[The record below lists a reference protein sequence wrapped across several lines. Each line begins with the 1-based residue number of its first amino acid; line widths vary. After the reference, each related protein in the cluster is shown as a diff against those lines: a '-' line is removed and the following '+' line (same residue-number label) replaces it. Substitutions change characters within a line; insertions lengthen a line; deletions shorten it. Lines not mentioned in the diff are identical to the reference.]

1 MRNPRNAT
9 GIEPDMTV
17 ESIEWLEADGLG
29 GFASGFS
36 TSIRSRRYHG
46 LLLVATTPPTGRVM
60 LVNGLEAWIDTPAGR
75 YPLSSQHYAP
85 DVLHPDG
92 IRRLRGFSNDP
103 WPRWTFQLEDGT
115 VIEHEL
121 FVRHGAPV
129 TALSWRL
136 REPRPDVTLSVRP
149 LLSGRDY
156 HATHHENPA
165 ICFDADVAGQFVTW
179 RPYVGL
185 PAITALS
192 NARYDHRPE
201 WYRNFVYEDERL
213 RGLDYI
219 EDLASPGV
227 LTWDLSS
234 PAVMMLT
241 TDGLS
246 SRAGADQP
254 FDSPRLAQGGPETVF
269 ENLRQAERQ
278 RRVFP
283 SILHRAADAY
293 LVRRWERKTIVAG
306 YPWFTDWG
314 RDTFIALR
322 GLCVSS
328 GRVDDA
334 RDILLGWAG
343 AVSEGMLPNR
353 FPDQGEA
360 PEFNSVDAS
369 LWYVIAVHDFLSAV
383 RGGGRKLPQK
393 DWKTLQAAVNAIV
406 EGYAAGT
413 RYGIRLDADGL
424 LACGAP
430 GVQLTWMDSKVG
442 DWVVTPRTGKPVEV
456 QALWLNALSI
466 AARWPG
472 AHSHR
477 WKTILL
483 SGIDAFRSRF
493 WNEDAGSLFDVVDVD
508 HEAGTADP
516 TFRPNQ
522 ILAIGGLPL
531 MLLEQPSARRV
542 VDAVESR
549 LVTPL
554 GLRSLAPGSPGYAL
568 RYEGNAI
575 ERDSRYHQG
584 TVWPWL
590 MGPFVEAWVRVRGS
604 TDDARIEARRKFVA
618 PLLQLAERTGGHL
631 PEIADGDPPHTPRGC
646 PWQAWSVGELL
657 RLEASVFTNP
667 GSFAPSAAF
676 APKALRRDFAE
687 AASRRRR
694 AGPQRA
700 RAAPSTRTRR

>member
-1 MRNPRNAT
+1 
-9 GIEPDMTV
+9 MTAGSV
-17 ESIEWLEADGLG
+17 EWLEADGLG
-29 GFASGFS
+29 GFASG
-36 TSIRSRRYHG
+36 TSAGVRSRRYHG

-92 IRRLRGFSNDP
+92 IRRLEGFSNDP
-103 WPRWTFQLEDGT
+103 WPRWIFRLEDGT

-121 FVRHGAPV
+121 FVRHSAPV

-136 REPRPDVTLSVRP
+136 REPRPGITLSVRP

-156 HATHHENPA
+156 HSTHHENPV
-165 ICFDADVAGQFVTW
+165 IRFDADVSGQSITW
-179 RPYVGL
+179 RPYGAL
-185 PAITALS
+185 PSITALS

-201 WYRNFVYEDERL
+201 WYRNFAYEEERL

-241 TDGLS
+241 TNGLP
-246 SRAGADQP
+246 SRALAGADQP
-254 FDSPRLAQGGPETVF
+254 FDSSRLAQGRPESLF
-269 ENLRQAERQ
+269 EHLRQAERQ

-283 SILHRAADAY
+283 SVLHRAADTY
-293 LVRRWERKTIVAG
+293 LVRRGDGKTIVAG

-314 RDTFIALR
+314 RDTFIAMR

-328 GRVDDA
+328 GRLEDA
-334 RDILLGWAG
+334 RDILLAWAG
-343 AVSEGMLPNR
+343 TVSEGMLPNR
-353 FPDQGEA
+353 FPDHGDVT
-360 PEFNSVDAS
+360 EFNSVDGS

-383 RGGGRKLPQK
+383 RVRGAKLQQK
-393 DWKTLQAAVNAIV
+393 DREAIQAAVNAIL

-430 GVQLTWMDSKVG
+430 GVQLTWMDAKIG
-442 DWVVTPRTGKPVEV
+442 DWAMTPRLGKPVEI

-466 AARWPG
+466 AGQWAGGQPD
-472 AHSHR
+472 R
-477 WKTILL
+477 WKSLL
-483 SGIDAFRSRF
+483 ISGIGAFRSRF
-493 WNEDAGSLFDVVDVD
+493 WNESTGSLFDVVDVN
-508 HEAGTADP
+508 HEAGTADA
-516 TFRPNQ
+516 TVRPNQ

-531 MLLEQPSARRV
+531 MLLEQPRARRV
-542 VDAVESR
+542 VDVVESQ

-554 GLRSLAPGSPGYAL
+554 GLRSLAPGSRGYAP
-568 RYEGNAI
+568 RYEGNGI

-590 MGPFVEAWVRVRGS
+590 IGPFVEAWIRVRGS
-604 TDDARIEARRKFVA
+604 TVEARAEARRKFVV

-646 PWQAWSVGELL
+646 PCQAWSLGEIL
-657 RLEASVFTNP
+657 RLQASVFSEVMP
-667 GSFAPSAAF
+667 EP
-676 APKALRRDFAE
+676 
-687 AASRRRR
+687 
-694 AGPQRA
+694 
-700 RAAPSTRTRR
+700 

>member
-1 MRNPRNAT
+1 MAASMTGSPIRFRAGRDRVRNLTETRS
-9 GIEPDMTV
+9 IEHDV
-17 ESIEWLEADGLG
+17 SAESVEWLEADGLG
-29 GFASGFS
+29 GFASGTS
-36 TSIRSRRYHG
+36 TGVRSRRYHG

-60 LVNGLEAWIDTPAGR
+60 LVNGLEAWIDTRGGR
-75 YPLSSQHYAP
+75 YFLSSQHYAP

-92 IRRLRGFSNDP
+92 VRRLEDFSNDP
-103 WPRWTFQLEDGT
+103 WPKWIYRLEDGT

-129 TALSWRL
+129 TALLWRL

-156 HATHHENPA
+156 HSTHHENPA
-165 ICFDADVAGQFVTW
+165 FRFEADVSGRSVSW
-179 RPYVGL
+179 RPYEGL
-185 PAITALS
+185 PSIMALS

-201 WYRNFVYEDERL
+201 WYRNFAYEEERL
-213 RGLDYI
+213 RGLDSI

-241 TDGLS
+241 TDALPS
-246 SRAGADQP
+246 PAGSD
-254 FDSPRLAQGGPETVF
+254 RPETVY
-269 ENLRQAERQ
+269 ESVREDERQ

-293 LVRRWERKTIVAG
+293 LVRRGEGKTIVAG

-322 GLCVSS
+322 GLCVAS
-328 GRVDDA
+328 GRLEEA
-334 RDILLGWAG
+334 RDILLAWAG

-353 FPDQGEA
+353 FPDQGDA
-360 PEFNSVDAS
+360 PEYNSVDAS
-369 LWYVIAVHDFLSAV
+369 LWYVLAVHEFLSAA
-383 RGGGRKLPQK
+383 GASGRTPLKPE
-393 DWKTLQAAVNAIV
+393 DREALQAAVTAIL

-413 RYGIRLDADGL
+413 RYGIRLDTDGL
-424 LACGAP
+424 IACGVP
-430 GVQLTWMDSKVG
+430 GVQLTWMDSKIG

-456 QALWLNALSI
+456 QALWLNALFI
-466 AARWPG
+466 ASEWPGEQSARWKS
-472 AHSHR
+472 AL
-477 WKTILL
+477 I
-483 SGIDAFRSRF
+483 SGMEAFRARF
-493 WNEDAGSLFDVVDVD
+493 WNEADGCLFDVVDVN

-531 MLLEQPSARRV
+531 MLLEQEMARRV

-554 GLRSLAPGSPGYAL
+554 GLRTLAPGSPGYAS
-568 RYEGNAI
+568 RYEGNGS

-590 MGPFVEAWVRVRGS
+590 MGPFVEAWIRVRGS
-604 TDDARIEARRKFVA
+604 TDEARAEARRKFVV

-646 PWQAWSVGELL
+646 PNQAWSVGELL
-657 RLEASVFTNP
+657 RVEASIVGTA
-667 GSFAPSAAF
+667 GRERVARTRKRGRPSAR
-676 APKALRRDFAE
+676 PLREKSLPRDDALR
-687 AASRRRR
+687 
-694 AGPQRA
+694 A
-700 RAAPSTRTRR
+700 RP